1 MPAKDITIPMRCTSC
16 GHVQQVNGVEQ
27 EDGTRFL
34 GSGANWCDRCQRGKP
49 EPIDPESDTARLA
62 HHRALHRTVHPDIA
76 AAARAQQEALCLL
89 AHQRNEAAAHLH
101 ALLNQRRTATQML
114 DAERAARDWLVSIGS
129 EPT

>member
-1 MPAKDITIPMRCTSC
+1 MPTKNISIPMRCTSC

-34 GSGANWCDRCQRGKP
+34 GSGANWCDRCQGGKP
-49 EPIDPESDTARLA
+49 EPIDPQSDSARLA
-62 HHRALHRTVHPDIA
+62 RHIALHRTVHPDIA
-76 AAARAQQEALCLL
+76 AAARTQQEAHLL
-89 AHQRNEAAAHLH
+89 AVHQRNEAVAHLH

-114 DAERAARDWLVSIGS
+114 EAERAARDWLASIGS